1 MSSAQ
6 WQTVAGI
13 FLALAIVLALIAAY
27 LYRKLD
33 IAQVR
38 DSRNGKRMAEEISKL
53 RKQRRGTW
61 AVAAEELTSLRPK
74 PQQIQVHSVDEPA
87 IDPDE
92 DKTSLAGEGLVQE
105 VDDEGVTSLA
115 SSGSTAVVGREE

>member
-61 AVAAEELTSLRPK
+61 AVAAEEVTSLWPK

-115 SSGSTAVVGREE
+115 SSGSTAVMGREE

>member
-38 DSRNGKRMAEEISKL
+38 DSRNGKLMAEEISKL

-61 AVAAEELTSLRPK
+61 AVAAEEVTSLRPK

-115 SSGSTAVVGREE
+115 SSGSTAVMGREE

>member
-61 AVAAEELTSLRPK
+61 AGAAEEVTSLRPK

-115 SSGSTAVVGREE
+115 SSGSTAVMGREE